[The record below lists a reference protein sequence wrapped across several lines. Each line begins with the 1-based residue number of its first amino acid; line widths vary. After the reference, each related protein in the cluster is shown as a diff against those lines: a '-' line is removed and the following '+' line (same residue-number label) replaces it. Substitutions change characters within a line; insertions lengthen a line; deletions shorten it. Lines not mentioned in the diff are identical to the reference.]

1 MPTQNMQLILQGI
14 LAVTNNTIQNAPQI
28 STFDFQNP
36 TLGANSLFFDPFF
49 QAPTTSASVPLP
61 ATVCY
66 CAIIG
71 NVNDPKNHTRWIE
84 RLARILNR
92 NTSFGATMHNTD
104 QDINLDIWKA
114 TGTTPGTANTQFA
127 ITHSLG
133 RVPITIVGQDTN
145 NGGLLYRGSTA
156 WTKTTIYLKCTTA
169 SAAYHVIV
177 A

>member
-66 CAIIG
+66 CAIIQNNSASTILG
-71 NVNDPKNHTRWIE
+71 VVFTPVGFSSTEVRIGPGGICIPVFDPLET
-84 RLARILNR
+84 
-92 NTSFGATMHNTD
+92 GD
-104 QDINLDIWKA
+104 GINFLELI
-114 TGTTPGTANTQFA
+114 GIGGTA
-127 ITHSLG
+127 
-133 RVPITIVGQDTN
+133 V
-145 NGGLLYRGSTA
+145 
-156 WTKTTIYLKCTTA
+156 A
-169 SAAYHVIV
+169 SVLVAA
-177 A
+177 